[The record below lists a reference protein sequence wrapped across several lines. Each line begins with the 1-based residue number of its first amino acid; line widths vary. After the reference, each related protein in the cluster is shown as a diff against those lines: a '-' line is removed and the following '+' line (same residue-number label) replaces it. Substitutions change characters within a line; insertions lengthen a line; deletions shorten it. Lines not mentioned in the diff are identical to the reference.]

1 MDKNNN
7 QIVTTKEAETIETVD
22 KDARSLV
29 NMQKRSGFFGKLLN
43 KKQYEEYQEH
53 ELKIIK
59 TELTYQHDSLKSTR
73 EGELKLVRETVNTF
87 VSTES
92 AKQLTERE
100 KMLDKI
106 RTMRDTY
113 TNELSEEF
121 VQKWQEAYAKA
132 EEISNEKARQMQLAR
147 LDKQLDEYFETSD
160 FFTQKY
166 RNAITFES

>member
-1 MDKNNN
+1 M
-7 QIVTTKEAETIETVD
+7 TKENQDLITKETETIEAID
-22 KDARSLV
+22 RDAKGLV
-29 NMQKRSGFFGKLLN
+29 AMQKRAGFMGKIFN

-53 ELKIIK
+53 ELSIIK
-59 TELTYQHDSLKSTR
+59 TELEYQQNSLKSTR
-73 EGELKLVRETVNTF
+73 EGDLKLVRESVNTL

-92 AKQLTERE
+92 AKLLTERE

-121 VQKWQEAYAKA
+121 VQKWEEAYAKA
-132 EEISNEKARQMQLAR
+132 EKISNLKAKELQLSR
-147 LDKQLDEYFETSD
+147 LDKQLEEYFETSD
-160 FFTQKY
+160 FFTEKY